1 MRLGAP
7 VGTCS
12 SPEEW
17 VAQHQQ
23 RGYSAA
29 FCPVGAE
36 APESLIAEYVQAAA
50 EADIVIAEVGAW
62 SNPLSLDPQAA
73 AQARDYCRQQL
84 ALAEALGARC
94 CVNIAGSRGEKWDGP
109 HPDNVSRETFDTI
122 VSFVRDLLAE
132 VQPTRTAY
140 TLETMPWVLP
150 DSPESYAE
158 LIAAIDHP
166 GFAVHLD
173 PVNLVNCPRCYYDTA
188 GLLRE
193 CFRLLGPHIRSCH
206 GKDIALDTRLT
217 VHLDEVAPGEGNL
230 CYATYLQELDRLD
243 PDTPLMLEHL
253 ADDTA
258 YTAAAAYVRQ
268 IAEQT
273 GVTIR

>member
-7 VGTCS
+7 VGSFS

-17 VAQHQQ
+17 VAKHQQ

-36 APESLIAEYVQAAA
+36 ASESLIAEYMQAAA
-50 EADIVIAEVGAW
+50 AADIVIAEVGAW
-62 SNPLSLDPQAA
+62 SNPLSRDPQTA

-109 HPDNVSRETFDTI
+109 HPDNVSHETFEAI
-122 VSFVRDLLAE
+122 VCFVRDLLAE

-150 DSPESYAE
+150 DSPESYKE
-158 LIAAIDHP
+158 LLDAIDHP
-166 GFAVHLD
+166 HFAVHLD
-173 PVNLVNCPRCYYDTA
+173 PVNLVNCPRRAYDTP

-217 VHLDEVAPGEGNL
+217 VHLDEVAPGQGNL

-253 ADDTA
+253 ADDNA
-258 YTAAAAYVRQ
+258 YTTAAAYVRQ
-268 IAEQT
+268 VATQT